1 MGYNLVIEV
10 FEEGLNSW
18 NLFIFAFLEVILVG
32 WVYGLDQFIRN
43 LNTMELPIKHYMAI
57 YLKIGIKF
65 ASPVVLTILIIVD
78 FYHHGFHNE
87 DDEPLHHGLGHHLRS
102 SSSGDHNQEE
112 LIPLITEHF
121 LTFAS
126 VIFLPIFAGWE
137 IIKIYWKKSED
148 NKNLLKPTKDWTEI
162 IHE

>member
-1 MGYNLVIEV
+1 MIAI
-10 FEEGLNSW
+10 S
-18 NLFIFAFLEVILVG
+18 IFSTYFN
-32 WVYGLDQFIRN
+32 YFQCD
-43 LNTMELPIKHYMAI
+43 
-57 YLKIGIKF
+57 LKIGIKF

-112 LIPLITEHF
+112 LIPLITEHL

-126 VIFLPIFAGWE
+126 VILLPIFAGWE
-137 IIKIYWKKSED
+137 IIKIYWKKNED
-148 NKNLLKPTKDWTEI
+148 TKKLIKPTKDWTEI
-162 IHE
+162 KHE